1 MPSLNTRRFL
11 LGFICS
17 FAIWGSLPVL
27 AQDDSQAPAAKS
39 TYDLNR
45 MEVLSWTI
53 LQLKQDYV
61 DPSRIRPEAMLRR
74 TLQYL
79 ERRTPNVEISLG
91 ERASGEVAGGEKNLV
106 ARVQAGG
113 KRQEFP
119 IGNPK
124 TIWEMNYALVPVF
137 RFLAANLEPGTDPKD
152 IEFAAINGMLSS
164 LDPHS
169 NLLPPELFREMQLKT
184 QGEFGGLGIRIAIR
198 KGALTIIS
206 PLPDTPAA
214 RLGLRAMDQIVRI
227 NDQSTV
233 NLPLD
238 EAVNML
244 RGKPGTKVTIWIM
257 RQGWSEPHPYVMTRE
272 TIQVRSIESKLL
284 ADRVGYIQIQDFAK
298 NTPGDLLRH
307 LNEMK
312 REGKGLRGLILD
324 LRNNAGGL
332 LKAAVQVAD
341 LFLQS
346 GIIVATVAYSED
358 GTPDKPEQKNREEQ
372 RATGDA
378 VEPDL
383 PLVVL
388 VNAGSASA
396 SEILAGAL
404 KNLDRA
410 ILLGDQ
416 TFGKGSVQ
424 VLNEHVPASV
434 SGACLKLTVAEY
446 LIPGDV
452 SIQEVGV
459 TPDIQMIPMIVDK
472 DTVEAFAQPE
482 RFRER
487 DIPAHLRRHANAVL
501 KPAVQIAYLKEAP
514 PQPAE
519 GEEPPIEE
527 PGFKEDYEIRLA
539 HDLLLRAPSN
549 RGTTMLDQAAGFL
562 KEVTAREQKNLEER
576 LRKLGV
582 DWTAGT
588 AQGGRGEASFRLI
601 GEGVDAQGRARADS
615 KVRLALSVR
624 NTGNE
629 PIYRLRAESACK
641 HRLFDKREFLFGR
654 INPGET
660 RSFEVPLKI
669 PRNTHTRTDDLRLT
683 FFAEGSPAPAPLNVP
698 ISTQGLP
705 LPAFGYSLRVV
716 DREGNGDGAIQP
728 GEKIEL
734 EVTVYNLGEGAAFE
748 AKGYLKNQSGR
759 DLFLETGRGQV
770 TFKDIPPGQ
779 SRSERFAFRVPQDV
793 AASELKMEL
802 NLYDA
807 TLGAGQTA
815 DVRLPLVPNPS
826 YRIEKTQS
834 NLEVRASRAELRER
848 PADDAATVG
857 WLKKGTVFAADRR
870 AGRFLRLSAPNGW
883 LGWVRD
889 DAVAPTRRAQNGS
902 QIAFCQFTPP
912 VIELEALPEY
922 LSNDSA
928 VTLRGLVR
936 DDDAD
941 VRDVSVWLGSDK
953 VFLET
958 GAEGGN
964 PRRLPFEVK
973 LSLDPGPNFI
983 TIVAREGTQFGAQRT
998 LIVNR
1003 PGGLD
1008 FKKVDDTGAEE
1019 DPESLLM
1026 E

>member
-1 MPSLNTRRFL
+1 
-11 LGFICS
+11 
-17 FAIWGSLPVL
+17 
-27 AQDDSQAPAAKS
+27 
-39 TYDLNR
+39 
-45 MEVLSWTI
+45 MEVFSWTI

-79 ERRTPNVEISLG
+79 ERRTPNVEITLS
-91 ERASGEVAGGEKNLV
+91 EKPSGEAGSPERSLV

-113 KRQEFP
+113 QRQEFP

-137 RFLAANLEPGTDPKD
+137 RFLAANLEPDTDPKD
-152 IEFAAINGMLSS
+152 IEFAAINGMLST

-257 RQGWSEPHPYVMTRE
+257 RSGWSEPHPYVMTRE
-272 TIQVRSIESKLL
+272 NIQVRSIESKLL

-298 NTPGDLLRH
+298 NTPGDFLRH
-307 LNEMK
+307 LNELK
-312 REGKGLRGLILD
+312 REAKGLRGLIMD

-341 LFLQS
+341 LFLPS

-424 VLNEHVPASV
+424 VLNEHVPSSV
-434 SGACLKLTVAEY
+434 RGACLKLTVAEY

-459 TPDIQMIPMIVDK
+459 TPDIQMIPMIVDAES
-472 DTVEAFAQPE
+472 VEAFAQPE

-487 DIPAHLRRHANAVL
+487 DIPAHLRRHMNVL
-501 KPAVQIAYLKEAP
+501 QKPSFQIAYLKDASP
-514 PQPAE
+514 RPAE
-519 GEEPPIEE
+519 GEEPPLEE
-527 PGFKEDYEIRLA
+527 PGFKEDEEIRLA
-539 HDLLLRAPSN
+539 RDILLRASSN
-549 RGTTMLDQAAGFL
+549 RGTTMLDQAAAYL
-562 KEVTAREQKNLEER
+562 KEVADREQKNLTER

-582 DWTAGT
+582 DWSPGT
-588 AQGGRGEASFRLI
+588 AQGGRGEASFRLA
-601 GEGVDAQGRARADS
+601 GEGVDAQGRVRADG
-615 KVRLALSVR
+615 KVRLVLSVS
-624 NTGNE
+624 NTGKE
-629 PIYRLRAESACK
+629 PIFRLRAESACK
-641 HRLFDKREFLFGR
+641 NKLFDKREFLFGR

-660 RSFEVPLKI
+660 RSFEVPIKI
-669 PRNTHTRTDDLRLT
+669 PRNAHTRTDDLRLS
-683 FFAEGSPAPAPLNVP
+683 FFAEGSPAPAPLAVT
-698 ISTQGLP
+698 ISTVGRP
-705 LPAFGYSLRVV
+705 MPAFGYSLRVL
-716 DREGNGDGAIQP
+716 DREGNGDGAVQP
-728 GEKIEL
+728 GEKVEL
-734 EVTVYNLGEGAAFE
+734 EVTVHNLGEGPAFE

-770 TFKDIPPGQ
+770 NFKDIPPGQ
-779 SRSERFAFRVPQDV
+779 SRSERFAFRVPQDT

-815 DVRLPLVPNPS
+815 DVRLPVLANPP
-826 YRIEKTQS
+826 YRVETIQRR
-834 NLEVRASRAELRER
+834 LEIRADRAELRDR
-848 PADDAATVG
+848 PAPDGAVTG
-857 WLKKGTVFAADRR
+857 WLKKGSVFTADRR
-870 AGRFLRLSAPNGW
+870 VGRFLRLAATNGW
-883 LGWVRD
+883 LGWVAD
-889 DAVAPTRRAQNGS
+889 DAVAPTRRAPAGS
-902 QIAFCQFTPP
+902 PIPLCQFTPP
-912 VIELEALPEY
+912 RIELEVLPDY
-922 LSNDSA
+922 LTDDSA
-928 VTLRGLVR
+928 VTLRGRVR
-936 DDDAD
+936 DEDAD
-941 VRDVSVWLGSDK
+941 VRDVAVWLGSDK

-958 GAEGGN
+958 GRDGGN
-964 PRRLPFEVK
+964 PRQFPFEVR

-983 TIVAREGTQFGAQRT
+983 TVVAREGTQFATQRT
-998 LIVNR
+998 LVVTR

-1008 FKKVDDTGAEE
+1008 FKKVDETGAEE